1 MTIKLTKKQ
10 LLVLD
15 FLRDF
20 MSTHDYSPSYREIMA
35 ALNLGSVST
44 VAEHIDNLAAA
55 GVLKKVP
62 NAARSLE
69 LIDYKHEETL
79 ELFKQRL
86 ETATDEE
93 KAALMK
99 AAEILD
105 LDTNYILNAN

>member
-15 FLRDF
+15 FLREF

-44 VAEHIDNLAAA
+44 VAEHIDNLVAA

-62 NAARSLE
+62 SAARSLE
-69 LIDYKHEETL
+69 LIDYKHQETVD
-79 ELFKQRL
+79 LFKLRL
-86 ETATDEE
+86 ETATEEEKQILE
-93 KAALMK
+93 KAAD
-99 AAEILD
+99 ILD
-105 LDTNYILNAN
+105 LDLS

>member
-15 FLRDF
+15 FLREF
-20 MSTHDYSPSYREIMA
+20 AETHDYSPTYREIMA

-44 VAEHIDNLAAA
+44 VAEHVDNLVAA
-55 GVLKKVP
+55 GVIKKVP
-62 NAARSLE
+62 GAARSLE

-79 ELFKQRL
+79 ELFKAHL
-86 ETATDEE
+86 ETATEEE
-93 KAALMK
+93 KATLLK

-105 LDTNYILNAN
+105 LDLS

>member
-15 FLRDF
+15 FLREF
-20 MSTHDYSPSYREIMA
+20 TETHDYSPSYREIMA

-44 VAEHIDNLAAA
+44 VAEHIDNLVAA

-62 NAARSLE
+62 SAARSME

-79 ELFKQRL
+79 ELFKARL
-86 ETATDEE
+86 ETATEEE
-93 KAALMK
+93 KETLLK

-105 LDTNYILNAN
+105 LDTSAILA